1 MIVNHGKLK
10 EIRDVNRDK
19 KIVFASGVFD
29 LFHIGHLKYL
39 KKAKELGDI
48 LVVNVVNDS
57 RVKILKGNNRPIINE
72 KMRAKIINSLVFV
85 DYVVINPLINK
96 GVSMDCLK
104 RLQPDFFGVREKTK
118 YQEILKISPFTKL
131 RKIGETGIISTTKII
146 TKCKE
151 T

>member
-10 EIRDVNRDK
+10 EIRNANRDK

-39 KKAKELGDI
+39 KRAKKLGDI

-72 KMRAKIINSLVFV
+72 KMRATIIDSLKFV
-85 DYVVINPLINK
+85 DYVVINPLIND
-96 GVSMDCLK
+96 GVSIDCIK
-104 RLQPDFFGVREKTK
+104 KLQPDYFGVREKTK
-118 YQEILKISPFTKL
+118 YKEIKEISPNTKL
-131 RKIGETGIISTTKII
+131 VKIGETGIISTTKII

>member
-72 KMRAKIINSLVFV
+72 KMRAKII
-85 DYVVINPLINK
+85 K